1 MRIIK
6 VLFAFILL
14 VASIGKIDA
23 MHNTR
28 LFNDRSLVS
37 SNYSSFCLDS
47 DGSLWIGTQSGLLR
61 FDGTSF
67 DKYLHDDRSETSLS
81 DNRIIKIIR
90 DSTDRIWVAT
100 CEGLN
105 LYNPDSDSFTRI
117 SLPNTGLKGYIS
129 DILQQSNGDIF
140 FMVAGVGLY
149 VLDFSSGE
157 PVAVRNMLQ
166 IGRAHV

>member
-14 VASIGKIDA
+14 IASIGKIDA

-90 DSTDRIWVAT
+90 DETDRIWVAT

-117 SLPNTGLKGYIS
+117 SSKHDTERLHLGHHAAIQRRH
-129 DILQQSNGDIF
+129 ILYGS
-140 FMVAGVGLY
+140 
-149 VLDFSSGE
+149 
-157 PVAVRNMLQ
+157 RC
-166 IGRAHV
+166 RALCP